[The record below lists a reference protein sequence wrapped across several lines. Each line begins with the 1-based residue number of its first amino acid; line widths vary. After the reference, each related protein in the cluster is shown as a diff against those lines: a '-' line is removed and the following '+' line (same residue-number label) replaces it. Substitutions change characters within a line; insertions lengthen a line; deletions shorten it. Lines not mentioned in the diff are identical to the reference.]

1 LQIISNGLDFSF
13 FRIIRVSV
21 YQRNSPKTWFVPGGV
36 VLLVA
41 AVALQPGLLPISA
54 QAIDFYYYAVF
65 ALGILLA
72 WRFHSS
78 RVMFALITLL
88 LAHRAIEF
96 FSNGQIL
103 AAGSGRIAFEAA
115 ALLMPINFLVFSITA
130 ERGFVLPAV
139 ASRLSLLFF
148 ESVFVAVICRPGE
161 TSSPRFVRVTLLNAH
176 WFEWTKVPQLALLA
190 FVVAFGVLVFCF
202 LLYHKPVENGLM
214 WSLAATF
221 LGFQAGAVGQL
232 GSAYFATAGLIL
244 IASLVENSYFLAY
257 HDELTALPARR
268 AFNDALLS
276 LEPPYALAAVDIDHF
291 KRVNDTYGHDTG
303 DQVLSMVAAR
313 LSRVGSR
320 GQAYRVGGEEF
331 SILFPGKT
339 VKEVMPDLEAL
350 RIAVSESSF
359 RVRVSPERRRT
370 PRGTDRRDEKR
381 HKIRPPS
388 GGHPQVAE
396 EFSVTV
402 SIGVAEPSA
411 RTREIEEVIQAAGR
425 NRVEM
430 SAPPHLSLARSAS
443 SQ

>member
-1 LQIISNGLDFSF
+1 MG
-13 FRIIRVSV
+13 V

-36 VLLVA
+36 VLLAA
-41 AVALQPGLLPISA
+41 AVALQAGLVPISA

-148 ESVFVAVICRPGE
+148 ESVFVAVICRTGE
-161 TSSPRFVRVTLLNAH
+161 TSSPRFVRATLLNAH
-176 WFEWTKVPQLALLA
+176 WCEWTKVPQLALLA

-244 IASLVENSYFLAY
+244 VASLVENSYFLAY

-268 AFNDALLS
+268 AFNDALLT
-276 LEPPYALAAVDIDHF
+276 LQPPYALAAVDIDHF

-313 LSRVGSR
+313 IARING

-350 RIAVSESSF
+350 RIGVSESSF

-370 PRGTDRRDEKR
+370 PRGPDRRDERR
-381 HKIRPPS
+381 HKLRRPI
-388 GGHPQVAE
+388 GGNPHVAE

-402 SIGVAEPSA
+402 SIGVAEPSGQ
-411 RTREIEEVIQAAGR
+411 TREIEEVIRAADKALYRAKRAGR

-430 SAPPHLSLARSAS
+430 SAPPRLSLARSAS